1 MSCCGSL
8 FVNLGGGGG
17 GTVNTGVL
25 QIAGG
30 VALDSSLRFVEDQ
43 NGTDSPLKLSTDIGE
58 FVFPDTSGIT
68 FKQFSNGGVY
78 AGLWDTKI
86 VTKNSANLSLL
97 IGNTETYINASSFIL
112 FSINGVSAQIGDIS
126 VNGFRFGG
134 GTHTSNGFV
143 SIKGAGANIV
153 SLRNSSNVEQCTF
166 DNNGNLFYNAD
177 YKSVG
182 KDGNNS
188 IRYAS
193 GEIRVGVGGSG
204 NIIMYDSGN
213 ARAMLT
219 MEASGFNYFGTAFS
233 RLAFGGTTTD
243 FPAIA
248 ATNTP
253 ATLSAKDA
261 TNTNLIPFSA
271 EDFTSAN
278 LSAGTLNTARPMQFG
293 DKGTVTTG
301 NDLGLDAQ
309 IAVEHNGNVYY
320 IPCSTVLLT

>member
-30 VALDSSLRFVEDQ
+30 VALDSTLRFVEDQ
-43 NGTDSPLKLSTDIGE
+43 NGTDSLLKLSTTTFGIGNNITSDGTTIN
-58 FVFPDTSGIT
+58 FLTLNSGISFYGT
-68 FKQFSNGGVY
+68 GVFFRSSLAQITYDCGNGTGP
-78 AGLWDTKI
+78 ALHRFIKGKAFIDTGDG
-86 VTKNSANLSLL
+86 T
-97 IGNTETYINASSFIL
+97 
-112 FSINGVSAQIGDIS
+112 SITQNGVLTVKGD
-126 VNGFRFGG
+126 GG
-134 GTHTSNGFV
+134 
-143 SIKGAGANIV
+143 NIV
-153 SLRNSSNVEQCTF
+153 SFRSSANVEVASLTDSGQFITSSVTATGGTSRISTIRTSNINDDTNAITTF
-166 DNNGNLFYNAD
+166 NIENTTGVITYFP
-177 YKSVG
+177 
-182 KDGNNS
+182 S
-188 IRYAS
+188 IFRY
-193 GEIRVGVGGSG
+193 GGS
-204 NIIMYDSGN
+204 
-213 ARAMLT
+213 
-219 MEASGFNYFGTAFS
+219 
-233 RLAFGGTTTD
+233 TTS
-243 FPAIA
+243 FPAIV
-248 ATNTP
+248 ATNTTP
-253 ATLSAKDA
+253 ALAAKDA